1 MDSPRK
7 KSKANGPHENQR
19 SIEGTFITNDTSS
32 VSVDGKR
39 TMTAGDE
46 FNLRSGSGNAL
57 VGSPASLA
65 TADGYPSELR
75 KKRKRS
81 VEGTRQGR
89 SRLTAS
95 KTTGGFENAQESVG
109 HGTEAFPAGSSTSNE
124 SKQEIGFLTLPGEIR
139 NQIMD
144 LALVPGHIYI
154 SNEMQA
160 VDRERSPVSVPGCQI
175 LATCRQL
182 YQEGHISFYSR
193 NMFHLAPGPLSASL
207 DYFGRLDRRDQDL
220 IDKVSIEISIMDL
233 VPSVLEGIEATFYE
247 KRGYSIANAI
257 NTQVIWYLEGV
268 LEELWVEKIA
278 WVCESK
284 KFAMIRLVGTQ
295 FLPEP
300 FGPVHWRALHLEGTG
315 VHRLLP
321 LVRLGKDGQEGGN
334 FLDAND
340 VDERVLRGFF
350 IGALA
355 SARNTLFIML
365 LSEGPE
371 GHSDTAGHW
380 DTMKRRLSELKIR
393 PEYMETVRIRE
404 QYFWSEKS
412 GWANHPDSEQ
422 QLNLTLR
429 I

>member
-1 MDSPRK
+1 M
-7 KSKANGPHENQR
+7 
-19 SIEGTFITNDTSS
+19 
-32 VSVDGKR
+32 
-39 TMTAGDE
+39 
-46 FNLRSGSGNAL
+46 
-57 VGSPASLA
+57 
-65 TADGYPSELR
+65 ADGDPSELR
-75 KKRKRS
+75 EEKKRS

-89 SRLTAS
+89 SRPTAS
-95 KTTGGFENAQESVG
+95 KTTGEFENAESVG
-109 HGTEAFPAGSSTSNE
+109 HGTETFPAGSSTSNE
-124 SKQEIGFLTLPGEIR
+124 PKKEIGLLTLPGEIR

-160 VDRERSPVSVPGCQI
+160 VDRKRSPAFVPGCQI
-175 LATCRQL
+175 LATCTQL

-247 KRGYSIANAI
+247 KRGYSITNAI

-278 WVCESK
+278 WVCETK

-355 SARNTLFIML
+355 SARNTLYIML

-393 PEYMETVRIRE
+393 PEYMETVGIRE
-404 QYFWSEKS
+404 QYFWSENS
-412 GWANHPDSEQ
+412 GWAYHPDSEQ

-429 I
+429 S